1 MSSNTANSSAPRA
14 GALTIDVEDYY
25 HVHALANVI
34 DRADWDTLPSHVEAN
49 TNRLLDLFAAKEA
62 TATFFTLGSVGQRFP
77 QLLHRIVAEGHEL
90 ASHGWA
96 HYAVHQQTRAEFH
109 EDVRRARET
118 LEDIG
123 AAPVRGYRAPSFSID
138 TTTPWAYEVLAETG
152 HSYSSSSHPIAHD
165 HYGDADAPRH
175 PFVEPSAGIVEIPI
189 TTLQFGKRRYPG
201 AGGGFFRAFPL
212 AHSRMVLRRMAK
224 EGVAPNFNLHH
235 WEIDPDQ
242 PRYKEAPLKSRMRHY
257 IGLSRCERKLSRLLD
272 GMAWTRMDRAYKDW
286 LEPAA
291 ADENSSAA
299 A

>member
-1 MSSNTANSSAPRA
+1 VSSNEANSSAPRA

-77 QLLHRIVAEGHEL
+77 QLLHRI
-90 ASHGWA
+90 
-96 HYAVHQQTRAEFH
+96 
-109 EDVRRARET
+109 VRRARET

-224 EGVAPNFNLHH
+224 EGVAPNFYLHP

-242 PRYKEAPLKSRMRHY
+242 PRYKEAPLKSRLRHY